1 MAIKRKDFS
10 LEREANP
17 AKMYQI
23 LKAFDPL
30 VIGIKETINGAP
42 VDHSGKFYRD
52 VPSGKNFHNYLPFAL
67 KNVNYCQGNASEL
80 EDPEEAQKVYNHW
93 LAVTIQLDTTDINT
107 THGPTGYF
115 MTTDIQKYDF
125 PSLGAQVLVN
135 DRFGGKYVQKNEYK
149 KGIC

>member
-10 LEREANP
+10 LEQEANP

-30 VIGIKETINGAP
+30 VIGIKEAINGAP
-42 VDHSGKFYRD
+42 VDHSGKFYKD

-67 KNVNYCQGNASEL
+67 KNVNYCQGNASEP

-93 LAVTIQLDTTDINT
+93 LAVTTQLDTTDLNT

-115 MTTDIQKYDF
+115 MTTDMQKYDF

-135 DRFGGKYVQKNEYK
+135 DRFGGKYIQKNEYK